1 MEVNQRVREMEVSII
16 RQIAQKCATIPDSI
30 NLTIGE
36 PDIKTPEIV
45 TQKTAKYM
53 MENQLSYAPLGGVPE
68 LRQEIASFY
77 KKKYKIDYSADEVL
91 VTVGSTEALSTT
103 LKGILSEGDEVVVV
117 LPAFSLYE
125 ALLKLY
131 GAKAVFIDTSKNDF
145 KLTPEMLEG
154 AITDKTKAVIL
165 NYPTNPTGVIL
176 SKDETEKIAAV
187 LEKKKLFIIS
197 DEIYSELVFSGEEFY
212 SIARC
217 ENVKD
222 QVIVINGFSK
232 SHSMTGWRVGYLMTH
247 AKFRKELIKV
257 SQYTVTSPSTLSQ
270 IGGIIALKEASD
282 VSKIASEYEKR
293 AKLVCSRLDA
303 MGFDVVIP
311 KGAFYVYAG
320 YSKISNKDSLD
331 FALEILEKTGVALV
345 PGKAFSTEGYI
356 RIACTKGQEI
366 LGKAMDRMES
376 YIKGIKK

>member
-16 RQIAQKCATIPDSI
+16 RQIAQKCAKIPDSI

-36 PDIKTPEIV
+36 PDIKTPEII

-77 KKKYKIDYSADEVL
+77 KKKYDIDYSADEVL

-103 LKGILSEGDEVVVV
+103 LKGILTEGDEVVVV

-125 ALLKLY
+125 ALLKMY
-131 GAKAVFIDTSKNDF
+131 GAKAVFIDTSKNNF
-145 KLTPEMLEG
+145 RLTPEMLEE

-176 SKDETEKIAAV
+176 SKEETEEIAAV

-217 ENVKD
+217 KNVKD

-270 IGGIIALKEASD
+270 IGGMIALRDAPD
-282 VSKIASEYEKR
+282 VSNIAAEYEER
-293 AKLVCSRLDA
+293 AKLICSRLDA
-303 MGFDVVIP
+303 MGFDVVMP

-320 YSKISNKDSLD
+320 YSKISSKDSLD

-356 RIACTKGQEI
+356 RIACTKEKE
-366 LGKAMDRMES
+366 LLKKAMDRMES
-376 YIKGIKK
+376 YIKEINL

>member
-16 RQIAQKCATIPDSI
+16 RQVAQKCAKIKDSI

-45 TQKTAKYM
+45 TKKTAEYM
-53 MENQLSYAPLGGVPE
+53 MENQLFYAPLGGIPE
-68 LRQEIASFY
+68 LREEIVSFY
-77 KKKYKIDYSADEVL
+77 KRKYNINYSADEVL
-91 VTVGSTEALSTT
+91 VTVGSTEALSTA
-103 LKGILSEGDEVVVV
+103 LKGILTEGDEVVIV
-117 LPAFSLYE
+117 LPAFPLYE

-131 GAKAVFIDTSKNDF
+131 GAKAVFVDTSKNNF
-145 KLTPEMLEG
+145 RLTPEMLEEV
-154 AITDKTKAVIL
+154 ITDKTKAVIL

-176 SKDETEKIAAV
+176 SKEEVEGIAGV
-187 LEKKKLFIIS
+187 LENRKIFILS
-197 DEIYSELVFSGEEFY
+197 DEIYSELVFDGEEFY

-232 SHSMTGWRVGYLMTH
+232 SHSMTGWRIGYLITH

-270 IGGIIALKEASD
+270 VGGVIALRDAED
-282 VSKIASEYEKR
+282 VSEAVKEYEER
-293 AKLVCSRLDA
+293 AKLVCDRLKK
-303 MGFDVVIP
+303 MGFDVLIP
-311 KGAFYVYAG
+311 KGTFYIYAG
-320 YSKISNKDSLD
+320 YSRISDKESLD
-331 FALEILEKTGVALV
+331 FALEILDKTGVALV

-356 RIACTKGQEI
+356 RIACTKEKRI
-366 LGKAMDRMES
+366 LEEAMDRMES
-376 YIKGIKK
+376 YIKKITE

>member
-16 RQIAQKCATIPDSI
+16 RQIAQKCAKLPDSI

-45 TQKTAKYM
+45 TRKTAEYM

-68 LRQEIASFY
+68 LREEIVSFY
-77 KKKYKIDYSADEVL
+77 KRKYGIEYSPDEVI
-91 VTVGSTEALSTT
+91 VTVGSTEALSSA
-103 LKGILSEGDEVVVV
+103 LKGILSEGDEVVVI

-131 GAKAVFIDTSKNDF
+131 GVKPVFIDTSKNDF
-145 KLTPEMLEG
+145 RLTPEMLED

-176 SKDETEKIAAV
+176 TKEETEGIAKV
-187 LEKKKLFIIS
+187 LEKRDIFILS
-197 DEIYSELVFSGEEFY
+197 DEIYSEMIFEGEEFY
-212 SIARC
+212 SIAKC

-232 SHSMTGWRVGYLMTH
+232 SHSMTGWRVGYLLTH

-257 SQYTVTSPSTLSQ
+257 SQYTVTSPATLSQ
-270 IGGIIALKEASD
+270 IGGIIALKEAED
-282 VSKIASEYEKR
+282 VREVAAEYEKR
-293 AKLVCSRLDA
+293 AKFVCERLEE

-311 KGAFYVYAG
+311 KATFYVYAG
-320 YSKISNKDSLD
+320 YKKISDKDSLE
-331 FALEILEKTGVALV
+331 FALEILDKTGVALV

-356 RIACTKGQEI
+356 RIACTKGIQLLEE
-366 LGKAMDRMES
+366 AMDRMES
-376 YIKGIKK
+376 YIRNLKK